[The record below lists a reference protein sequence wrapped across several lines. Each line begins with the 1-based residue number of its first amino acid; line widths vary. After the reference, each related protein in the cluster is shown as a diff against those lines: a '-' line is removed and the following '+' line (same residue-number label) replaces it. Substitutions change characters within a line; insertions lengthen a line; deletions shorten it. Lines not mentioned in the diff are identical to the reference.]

1 MPKLTLVMERKPVRV
16 YDLNSLVISIGRT
29 EDMQIMIDNVSVS
42 RRQAQIRLEDSGV
55 WTVKDLG
62 STNGTFLN
70 GQRLTTSHSLTR
82 GDEISFGKFALFF
95 DSDIPSVVVD
105 RAAIPPN
112 HRAEEQTSTFYMKA
126 EDVDE
131 LRRAVARKRHA
142 QLQWE
147 AGEARG
153 TYYLDGEAALIGRS
167 SRCDL
172 RVPAGPKEHLLVT
185 RTRQRFEIR
194 NLSWWRRLRVNGEVV
209 RRSALKT
216 GDTIAIGGLRL
227 TFADAFAPATPQGA
241 PPAEPAVSR
250 IA

>member
-1 MPKLTLVMERKPVRV
+1 MLKLTLVMERKPVRV
-16 YDLNSLVISIGRT
+16 YALNSSVIGIGRT

-42 RRQAQIRLEDSGV
+42 RRQAQIQLEDSGV
-55 WTVKDLG
+55 WTVTDLG

-70 GQRLTTSHSLTR
+70 GQRLTTSHSLAR
-82 GDEISFGKFALFF
+82 GDEISFGKFAVFF
-95 DSDIPSVVVD
+95 DSDIPAVVD
-105 RAAIPPN
+105 RAATSPN
-112 HRAEEQTSTFYMKA
+112 HRGEEQTSTFYMKA
-126 EDVDE
+126 EDVDQ

-142 QLQWE
+142 QLQWD
-147 AGEARG
+147 AGDAHG

-194 NLSWWRRLRVNGEVV
+194 NLAWWRRLRVNGEVV
-209 RRSALKT
+209 RRAVLKN
-216 GDTIAIGGLRL
+216 GDSIAIGGLRL
-227 TFADAFAPATPQGA
+227 TFADTFAPATPQGA
-241 PPAEPAVSR
+241 PSPEPAVSR